1 MPWPLW
7 PWRRWTH
14 DPENRDSLRDW
25 RGTGRSGIDHPEGF
39 EGAGAGPPYLCFLLH
54 QELLQPGPEYRALPS
69 QRRGDRASPLPHD
82 PGAPGPGGSL
92 GEKRPTGFGSP
103 GHGSGRGVCHP
114 GGPPHLLHFRLSPE
128 NLEALAP
135 GGTGDYHSR
144 HHLLQRRGRA
154 DPNSFDRRGG
164 ILLSGVRGPGRGPA
178 PGSGGQDRQYRHAE
192 DLPQLRGDL
201 PGPGGTGPPGPGRL
215 YQPLRPGRGDGGGKP
230 PGSQGAACALSLHD
244 YYQKEGQ
251 RVLKA
256 AAKTSGGLGKW
267 ALRLIF
273 GLLLMSYWLG
283 LWPGAHHL
291 TARKLY
297 HQLASPLLRLLVY
310 LGLGLLVGQAIESL
324 GWAVK
329 LGSWAA
335 PLLRW
340 GHLRRECGAAF
351 TAAFFSGILANTML
365 VTLYQEGKISRREMT
380 VTYLFNNAMPVYLLH
395 LPTTF
400 FIIFPLTRQAG
411 LIYLGLTLAAALLR
425 SVVLLFYGRLRLPA
439 EHAGEGAITVPAP
452 ERQEG
457 LLQEIWGKFQRRF
470 IRGIFYTFPIYIFI
484 FLLNY

>member
-1 MPWPLW
+1 
-7 PWRRWTH
+7 
-14 DPENRDSLRDW
+14 
-25 RGTGRSGIDHPEGF
+25 
-39 EGAGAGPPYLCFLLH
+39 
-54 QELLQPGPEYRALPS
+54 
-69 QRRGDRASPLPHD
+69 
-82 PGAPGPGGSL
+82 
-92 GEKRPTGFGSP
+92 
-103 GHGSGRGVCHP
+103 
-114 GGPPHLLHFRLSPE
+114 
-128 NLEALAP
+128 
-135 GGTGDYHSR
+135 
-144 HHLLQRRGRA
+144 
-154 DPNSFDRRGG
+154 
-164 ILLSGVRGPGRGPA
+164 
-178 PGSGGQDRQYRHAE
+178 
-192 DLPQLRGDL
+192 
-201 PGPGGTGPPGPGRL
+201 
-215 YQPLRPGRGDGGGKP
+215 
-230 PGSQGAACALSLHD
+230 
-244 YYQKEGQ
+244 
-251 RVLKA
+251 LKA
-256 AAKTSGGLGKW
+256 AAKTSGGWGKW
-267 ALRLIF
+267 ALLLIF

-324 GWAVK
+324 GWAAK

-365 VTLYQEGKISRREMT
+365 VTLYQEGKISRREMI

-439 EHAGEGAITVPAP
+439 ETAGEGAITVPAP

-470 IRGIFYTFPIYIFI
+470 IRVTFYTFPIYIFI
-484 FLLNY
+484 FLLNDWGFFRWLRNAAASHVAVSFLPMEAASVVIFSVAAEFTSGMAAAGAFLQSGALTVSQTVMALVLGNIVATPIRALRHQLPSHAGIFSPKLGAELLLLSQGLRLLSLVLVAVPYAVWG